1 MTPAE
6 PDSQRSPGENEASH
20 LARSR
25 ARSVQ
30 RRLWWCPD
38 PWLRGSAPPMRV
50 GILLNPNSRKNRRE
64 ARSGRKETLAAQV
77 GALGEVIE
85 THHPDELPAAI
96 ERLLSQGVE
105 YLVCDGGDGALH
117 WTLNLLREL
126 RGDRGLIPLL
136 PTSGGTIDFVAHKVG
151 SFGNQDTILDAF
163 LTNIRRG
170 RAPQVVEIDSLR
182 LTGETA
188 AGAPFDR
195 LGFAL
200 AAGGAGQRFF
210 DQYYAVE
217 DPRAATIVTIVGR
230 TVLGH
235 AAQLL
240 KLGVLKRYQEHA
252 RALFEPTEAR
262 VTLDGE
268 ELPTTRHGA
277 LHAGAFDISLGG
289 VFRVFPLAA
298 PDGRLHFQAGAIS
311 PREMIRAIPALV
323 RGGAIQSEQLRERSG
338 TEMIIEALGDELLA
352 PIIDGEQF
360 QGLKRLT
367 VTPGPR
373 VPIVRVSR

>member
-1 MTPAE
+1 M
-6 PDSQRSPGENEASH
+6 Q
-20 LARSR
+20 
-25 ARSVQ
+25 
-30 RRLWWCPD
+30 
-38 PWLRGSAPPMRV
+38 V

-64 ARSGRKETLAAQV
+64 ARSGRREALAAQV

-85 THHPDELPAAI
+85 THHPDELPAAL
-96 ERLLSQGVE
+96 ERLLGQGVK

-126 RGDRGLIPLL
+126 RGDQGLIPLL

-151 SFGNQDTILDAF
+151 SFGDQDAILDAF
-163 LTNIRRG
+163 LTSIRRG

-182 LTGETA
+182 LTGDTA

-200 AAGGAGQRFF
+200 AAGGVGQRFF

-217 DPRAATIVTIVGR
+217 DPRAATIVAIVGR

-235 AAQLL
+235 AARFL
-240 KLGVLKRYQEHA
+240 KLNALKGYQEHA
-252 RALFEPTEAR
+252 RAIFEPTQAR

-268 ELPTTRHGA
+268 ALPSTRHGA

-323 RGGAIQSEQLRERSG
+323 RGGAIQSEQLWERSG
-338 TEMIIEALGDELLA
+338 TEMVIEALGDELLA

-360 QGLKRLT
+360 QGLNRLT
-367 VTPGPR
+367 VTPGPH